1 MFSPMGL
8 LAAGDDPT
16 SHVRDTAIFTTHGGF
31 WLLSNHMI
39 MLLTTALIMLIIFPR
54 LTKPYRDG
62 KMVPTGTRN
71 FFEAL
76 MMFVRDNV
84 AKPLLGDKTDAFM
97 PLLWTLFF
105 FILIANLLGLLP
117 LDAIQNLVFGGGGHG
132 DGHGFHPIY
141 GTATSNF
148 FVTATLGG
156 IVFCVVQFNG
166 IKANGFEGWL
176 HHFLGGAPWW
186 LAPIMVPVEVLGMLI
201 KPFALAV
208 RLAANMTAG
217 HVLIAVLI
225 GFGPALI
232 AGGNTGAGIGVAI
245 VTGLASVAIM
255 VLELFVAC
263 LQAYLFVFLTALFIG
278 QMISHHHDDESH
290 GEHEQSGGDE
300 LGEPHGIHDVA
311 HPEGGGA
318 VKSGSL
324 MPTR

>member
-1 MFSPMGL
+1 MFSTSAFGL
-8 LAAGDDPT
+8 LAAGEDPT
-16 SHVRDTAIFTTHGGF
+16 AHVRDHAIWASHGGF
-31 WLLSNHMI
+31 WLLSNHMV
-39 MLLTTALIMLIIFPR
+39 MLLTTAVIMLLIFPR

-62 KMVPTGTRN
+62 KLVPTGTRN
-71 FFEAL
+71 VFEAL

-84 AKPLLGDKTDAFM
+84 AKPLLADKTDRFM

-105 FILIANLLGLLP
+105 FVLIANLLGLLP
-117 LDAIQNLVFGGGGHG
+117 LDAIQNLVVNRGGGHG
-132 DGHGFHPIY
+132 EGVHGFHPIY

-156 IVFCVVQFNG
+156 IVFCVVQYNG
-166 IKANGFEGWL
+166 IMANGFSGWL

-186 LAPIMVPVEVLGMLI
+186 LAPIMVPVEILGMLI

-225 GFGPALI
+225 GFGPALL

-245 VTGLASVAIM
+245 VTGVASIAIM
-255 VLELFVAC
+255 LLELFVAC

-278 QMISHHHDDESH
+278 QMLSHHHEESDH
-290 GEHEQSGGDE
+290 HDQSDGDE
-300 LGEPHGIHDVA
+300 LGEPHGTHSVDIRNKELKPA
-311 HPEGGGA
+311 H
-318 VKSGSL
+318 
-324 MPTR
+324 